1 MRISSTLDQRLT
13 GTRMFRFWRE
23 LFGNTLQFPIA
34 HLILEALL
42 GEYSYWL
49 SPSPYLLTAASV
61 IQAFAL
67 SHWEVQPNRH
77 RLLGNLIGPAIY
89 SAFDGLIEGVAF
101 LQQPQHWAYWGFAA
115 LIGLLQTIRPQIPP
129 WLRSAVLVLESVI
142 RASILFVT
150 YAIAEALQEPNYTS
164 VATFFADPTHDFIAI
179 AVGLLGL
186 TIGIANLTAAGHLR
200 QLRRT
205 SAELRVYAE
214 WLLGRQL
221 LELQVTD
228 PQALTLTRRERTVL
242 FMDIRGFT
250 HWSDTHA
257 PEQVVVM
264 LNQYYQLAEEILKRQ
279 HVVKWKCSAD
289 EVMAVFD
296 APADAAHAALELS
309 QRTHQLLA
317 AEQIATGIGLH
328 TGVLVEGLLGS
339 AGVQFYDVIGDT
351 VNVAKRI
358 ESAAAADEVLASL
371 STIAALGDAV
381 VLGPERTIAAKG
393 KTHGVVVAPL
403 RMYHRFP
410 AGA

>member
-1 MRISSTLDQRLT
+1 MSMASALDQRLT
-13 GTRMFRFWRE
+13 GTPMFRFWRE

-34 HLILEALL
+34 HLILETLL
-42 GEYSYWL
+42 GESSYWA
-49 SPSPYLLTAASV
+49 SPSPYLLIAASV
-61 IQAFAL
+61 IQALAL
-67 SHWEVQPNRH
+67 SRWEVQPNRR

-89 SAFDGLIEGVAF
+89 SAIDGLIEGAAF

-129 WLRSAVLVLESVI
+129 RLRGAVLVLESVV

-150 YAIAEALQEPNYTS
+150 YAIAEALQEPKYTS
-164 VATFFADPTHDFIAI
+164 VATFFANPTHDFIAI
-179 AVGLLGL
+179 AVALLGL
-186 TIGIANLTAAGHLR
+186 TIGMANLTAAGHLR

-214 WLLGRQL
+214 WLLGREL
-221 LELQVTD
+221 LERQVTD
-228 PQALTLTRRERTVL
+228 PQALTLTRRARTVL

-250 HWSDTHA
+250 RWSDTHD
-257 PEQVVVM
+257 PEQVVAM

-279 HVVKWKCSAD
+279 RVVKWKCSAD

-296 APADAAHAALELS
+296 APADAARAALALS

-317 AEQIATGIGLH
+317 AAQIATGIGLH

-358 ESAAAADEVLASL
+358 ESAAAADEVLVSL
-371 STIAALGDAV
+371 TTIAALGDAA

-393 KTHGVVVAPL
+393 KADGVAVAPL
-403 RMYHRFP
+403 LVYRRSP
-410 AGA
+410 TGA